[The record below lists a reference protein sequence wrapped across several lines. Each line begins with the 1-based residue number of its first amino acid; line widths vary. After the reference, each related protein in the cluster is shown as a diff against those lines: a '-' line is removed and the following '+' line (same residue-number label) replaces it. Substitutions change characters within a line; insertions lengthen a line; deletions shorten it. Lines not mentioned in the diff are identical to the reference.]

1 MIVLT
6 TENCVEMLK
15 HFTLPKANDDKIAFN
30 DISLMIWR
38 NKYRRRSF
46 YTDKLDENW
55 ADTVDRVLEATSSCI
70 SSNERQRLQKAIER
84 LEIVPAGRIL
94 AGAGTADHV
103 TLINTFVIGSI
114 EPSAAATLSALA
126 RSAKTMSMGGGIGL
140 DLSRIPPH
148 GTEFGKGKS
157 PGVMAY
163 AELWNRMCKTIVS
176 SDAQRGA
183 MMVVLRCDHPEIE
196 DFIDAKCQKGALT
209 KLNASVLVTDEFLRA
224 RDDGSLWPL
233 QLDGH
238 VYRHVDPRK
247 LWSKIAAAA
256 FMAAEPG
263 VIFIDRINRYNNLGY
278 CEEIVATN
286 SCAEQ
291 PLPAG
296 GSAPLASINL
306 ASLVRNPFTHF
317 SYLDIERLKSLTR
330 LGVRFLDRVL
340 DCTQYPDELQRAEA
354 HTKRRIGL
362 GICGLGDAL
371 ILCGHRYGSADS
383 LDCLHRWLSAFRDES
398 YRASIELARKQG
410 PFSLFDKTAFLDR
423 PFIAS
428 LGAELRDQ
436 ISRYGLRN
444 AVINCVAPTG
454 STALLANNISGGIE
468 PVYAHRQRRR
478 IMMPDHSQKEI
489 EIRSWS
495 LNRYLS
501 MFPERADAPLPAS
514 FATAL
519 DVHHEDHLA
528 IQAAAQRYID
538 GSISKTINF
547 AADIAF
553 DTFEQAYGMAD
564 DLGCKS
570 LSVYRPSPVRGQV
583 LSRAD

>member
-1 MIVLT
+1 
-6 TENCVEMLK
+6 MLK
-15 HFTLPKANDDKIAFN
+15 ELALVKYDEDEVVFSDV
-30 DISLMIWR
+30 SLMIWR

-46 YTDKLDENW
+46 HTDKLDESW
-55 ADTVDRVLEATSSCI
+55 MHTVDRVLAATSSDI
-70 SSNERQRLQKAIER
+70 LLNERQSLQKAIEG

-94 AGAGTADHV
+94 AGAGTSDHV

-114 EPSAAATLSALA
+114 EPSATETLAALT

-140 DLSRIPPH
+140 DLSRIPPR
-148 GTEFGKGKS
+148 GMGIGKGKS
-157 PGVMAY
+157 PGAIAY

-196 DFIDAKCQKGALT
+196 DFIEAKRQKGALT

-224 RDDGSLWPL
+224 KDDGSKWPL

-238 VYRHVDPRK
+238 VYRYVNPRR

-306 ASLVRNPFTHF
+306 ASLVQNPFSRS
-317 SYLDIERLKSLTR
+317 SYLDIKQLKTLTR

-340 DCTQYPDELQRAEA
+340 DCTQYPDLLQREQA
-354 HTKRRIGL
+354 HAKRRIGL
-362 GICGLGDAL
+362 GISGLGDAL
-371 ILCGHRYGSADS
+371 ILSGHRYGSADS
-383 LDCLHRWLSAFRDES
+383 LDCLNHWLSVFRDES
-398 YRASIELARKQG
+398 YRASIELAREQG
-410 PFSLFDKTAFLDR
+410 SFPLFDKTLFLDR
-423 PFIAS
+423 PFVTS
-428 LGAELRDQ
+428 LEEELRDQ
-436 ISRYGLRN
+436 ISRHGLRN

-478 IMMPDHSQKEI
+478 IMMPDHSQKEV

-501 MFPERADAPLPAS
+501 MFPERADTPLPAS

-519 DVHHEDHLA
+519 DVHHKDHLA

-553 DTFEQAYGMAD
+553 DSFEQAYGMAD
-564 DLGCKS
+564 NLGCKS